1 MLNNLNLKYIHILE
15 TSKKVKKTRTVEEL
29 ANILKWNSE
38 KKETMGANT
47 FMKKMNDV
55 QNCKFK
61 VDIKHLIVRLEIK
74 S

>member
-1 MLNNLNLKYIHILE
+1 MKYIHILE
-15 TSKKVKKTRTVEEL
+15 TSKKVKKSRTVEEL